1 MDFRLFS
8 LLFVENRARE
18 FCQSS
23 GALLEASR
31 DSKGICS
38 EILITERINVM
49 KLCKNSNFRDNYTSF
64 LSIFAPEIAW
74 IVKVFISV
82 IVYLYNGS
90 TYHYLMFDIFFFFFI
105 ENSSMLVDR
114 WCLKK

>member
-8 LLFVENRARE
+8 LLFPENRARE

-38 EILITERINVM
+38 EILITERISVM
-49 KLCKNSNFRDNYTSF
+49 KLCKNSNFHDNYTSF

-74 IVKVFISV
+74 IVKVFILV
-82 IVYLYNGS
+82 IVYLYNDS
-90 TYHYLMFDIFFFFFI
+90 IYRYLMIFDIFFLSRI
-105 ENSSMLVDR
+105 VR
-114 WCLKK
+114 C